1 MNHDFLGE
9 TSKFSQESS
18 LNSSSL
24 TFITD
29 NIKNYPNFIHFFYE
43 FKDYSYSIAYFLEQR
58 TENSCRSMT
67 HYNNWRL
74 ADRDPICL

>member
-43 FKDYSYSIAYFLEQR
+43 FKDYS
-58 TENSCRSMT
+58 
-67 HYNNWRL
+67 
-74 ADRDPICL
+74 